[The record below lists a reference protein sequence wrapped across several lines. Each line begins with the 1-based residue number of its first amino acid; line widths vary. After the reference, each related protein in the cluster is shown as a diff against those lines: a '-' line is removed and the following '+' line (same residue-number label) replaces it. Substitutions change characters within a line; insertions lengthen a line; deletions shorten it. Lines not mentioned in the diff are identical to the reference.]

1 MTTTTLHYGADP
13 QQQFDEPEYRVE
25 GPLKVTGAA
34 RYTADMTL
42 PGMLWMAYTRSAH
55 AHARIVSV
63 DTTAA
68 RQVPGVHAV
77 LTGADLG
84 TIRLGRRIQDWSAL
98 AADRVRMVGDRV
110 AAVAAET
117 KEAAELAASLIEV
130 EYDDLPLLTLANA
143 LLEDAPALH
152 PDIDSYRFLGGKRRP
167 TTHPNIQG
175 HALVQ
180 KSETGA
186 SIDDIFAQTPA
197 DHVFEHTFS
206 TPREFQ
212 GFLEPRACIV
222 WIDERDNVRIVNTNK
237 SPGAFR
243 QQLAAALDLPE
254 SQIVVDASF
263 IGGDFGGKGLS
274 IDEYTAYF
282 LARATGRPVKA
293 VMNYLDELQATNSR
307 HPAILKLRTA
317 VGPDGK
323 FLAHQSEV
331 LVDGGA
337 YSAGKVAPNL
347 VVSAHTT
354 LSAYHV
360 PVTRLEVTTVYTNSI
375 PGGSMRAPGDP
386 QSMFASECHVEMI
399 ARALGIDS
407 IDLRRRNALRDGEQ
421 SVNGER
427 VKCARAVEVLDALER
442 ESGWGT
448 PAAAGRGRGVALGV
462 RHIGGG
468 QTAVVM
474 RLLTGGQVEVIT
486 GVADQ
491 GGGAHTVLRRVA
503 AAVMSVDPRRV
514 IVTHADTS
522 GPAPDPGVGG
532 QRTTHVLGRAAQTG
546 AVELKAQLEDLASE
560 AMGWPAGSV
569 SIENDRFVSGDISA
583 PFDEV
588 AERISRGAP
597 VEVRG
602 DYDSTHAPGEPGDF
616 EFAGYVVEVAVDRD
630 TGAVTVHDVLLAAD
644 VGTII
649 NPVAHQGQLDGGL
662 MFGLGAA
669 LMEDLAVQD
678 GQITTLTLGDYKV
691 PCAMDT
697 PPFRTV
703 LLRDPTGPGPLG
715 GKAAGE
721 LNNTSV
727 APAVAN
733 AVAACGAR
741 VMHLPLTAE
750 RVLAALDAAVADR
763 P

>member
-1 MTTTTLHYGADP
+1 MTATLLHYGADP
-13 QQQFDEPEYRVE
+13 QQLFAESEYRAE

-34 RYTADMTL
+34 RYAADMTM

-63 DTTAA
+63 DTSAA

-84 TIRLGRRIQDWSAL
+84 QVRIGRRIQDWSAL

-117 KEAAELAASLIEV
+117 KAIAELAASLIEV
-130 EYDDLPLLTLANA
+130 EYEDLPLLTLDNA

-152 PDIDSYRFLGGKRRP
+152 PDVDTYRFLGGQRRP
-167 TTHPNIQG
+167 TAHPNIQG
-175 HALVQ
+175 HALIN

-186 SIDDIFAQTPA
+186 TIEDIFARTPA

-212 GFLEPRACIV
+212 GFLEPRACLV
-222 WIDERDNVRIVNTNK
+222 WIDEQDNVRIINTNK
-237 SPGAFR
+237 SPAAFR
-243 QQLAAALDLPE
+243 QQLAAALQLPE
-254 SQIVVDASF
+254 AKVIVDASF

-274 IDEYTAYF
+274 IDEFTCYF
-282 LARATGRPVKA
+282 LARATGRPIKA
-293 VMNYLDELQATNSR
+293 VMTYLDELQATNSR
-307 HPAILKLRTA
+307 HPAVLKLRTA

-331 LVDGGA
+331 VIDGGA
-337 YSAGKVAPNL
+337 YSAGKVAPGL
-347 VVSAHTT
+347 VVPAHTT

-360 PVTRLEVTTVYTNSI
+360 PVTRLEVTAVYTNSI

-386 QSMFASECHVEMI
+386 QSMFASECHVDMI
-399 ARALGIDS
+399 AQALGIDS
-407 IDLRRRNALRDGEQ
+407 IDLRRRNALRDGEP

-427 VKCARAVEVLDALER
+427 VLRARAVEVLDALER

-448 PAAAGRGRGVALGV
+448 PLPAGHGRGVALGV

-468 QTAVVM
+468 HTAVIM
-474 RLLTGGQVEVIT
+474 RLAPGGQVEVVT

-503 AAVMSVDPRRV
+503 AAVMSVDPARV
-514 IVTHADTS
+514 VVRHMDTA

-532 QRTTHVLGRAAQTG
+532 QRTTHVIGRAAQTG
-546 AVELKAQLEDLASE
+546 AVELKARLEELAAE
-560 AMGWPAGSV
+560 AMGWPAGGV
-569 SIENDRFVSGDISA
+569 RLENDRFVTGDTEA
-583 PFDEV
+583 AFDEV
-588 AERISRGAP
+588 AERISRGP
-597 VEVRG
+597 LVEVRG
-602 DYDSTHAPGEPGDF
+602 EYDSTHAPGEPGDF
-616 EFAGYVVEVAVDRD
+616 EFAGYVVEAEVDRD
-630 TGAVTVHDVLLAAD
+630 TGTVRIHDVLLVAD

-662 MFGLGAA
+662 MFGVGAA
-669 LMEDLAVQD
+669 LMEELSVQD
-678 GQITTLTLGDYKV
+678 GQVTTLTLGDYKI

-715 GKAAGE
+715 AKAAGE
-721 LNNTSV
+721 LNNTSF

-741 VMHLPLTAE
+741 VMHLPLSPE
-750 RVLAALDAAVADR
+750 RVLAALDAADHS
-763 P
+763 